1 MATYIWGIHYTY
13 TLGTQSLTVLSLEDE
28 AIKCPDG
35 ENFTERTASYNKS
48 YVKICNKSWQKMIR
62 PRSLIKDLKKK
73 NYQLI
78 HTYSHR
84 KRMKKGKGYPCIS
97 CPKRG
102 QNFHTCSLER
112 PSPSG

>member
-48 YVKICNKSWQKMIR
+48 HVKICNKSWQEMIR
-62 PRSLIKDLKKK
+62 PRSLIKDLNKKLSTDM
-73 NYQLI
+73 Y
-78 HTYSHR
+78 TFT
-84 KRMKKGKGYPCIS
+84 P
-97 CPKRG
+97 
-102 QNFHTCSLER
+102 
-112 PSPSG
+112 